1 MHLDIFND
9 DAFSLSQLTVAINDL
24 PKTYNRIAEMGLF
37 RERGI
42 TTTTASIERQGHKL
56 SLVDARPRGAPGKPY
71 TPERGK
77 LIALKA
83 IHLPQRTAVLAD
95 EVQNLR
101 AFGSETD
108 VQTVMTLLR
117 EKMAGMRRDLDLT
130 IEYQRM
136 GALKGLVLDSDGTT
150 EIYDMF
156 EVFGLTKTT
165 HAMTLGTAGTDVL
178 A

>member
-83 IHLPQRTAVLAD
+83 IHLPSAPRCWPMRCRTCVPSAAKPTC
-95 EVQNLR
+95 R
-101 AFGSETD
+101 PS
-108 VQTVMTLLR
+108 
-117 EKMAGMRRDLDLT
+117 
-130 IEYQRM
+130 
-136 GALKGLVLDSDGTT
+136 
-150 EIYDMF
+150 
-156 EVFGLTKTT
+156 
-165 HAMTLGTAGTDVL
+165 
-178 A
+178 